1 MSEFYFDVAAWEGEL
16 AQRGGSLMGEEG
28 AGQGS
33 NGDGQGGEG
42 GKKRKRPTKKD
53 LVEFLFSIYACLEAD
68 CGE

>member
-16 AQRGGSLMGEEG
+16 AKRGGSLMAEEDAG
-28 AGQGS
+28 QGQGS

-53 LVEFLFSIYACLEAD
+53 LVSFFFYK
-68 CGE
+68 